1 MTSLI
6 WRISNCFLL
15 FYYIFKNFQ
24 FQLWFQF
31 NSRIGLN
38 VIELI
43 LLNFHLLN
51 QWMNEWMNEWMKN
64 IIIHEFVIIII
75 IPIPIPFRFL
85 SLSLNL
91 SLSFIFSLSLS
102 SSFIFSLSLLPF
114 TCFYLW
120 SNSIGSQIQ
129 AFVVRAFRSCTSQWT
144 SLFSILNSMFYPLLS
159 VLVFNVLSS
168 FCIPSL
174 SSSK

>member
-15 FYYIFKNFQ
+15 FYYIFKNFQFQ

-51 QWMNEWMNEWMKN
+51 QWMNEWMKN

-75 IPIPIPFRFL
+75 IPIAIPFRFL

-102 SSFIFSLSLLPF
+102 LSFIFSLSLLPF

-120 SNSIGSQIQ
+120 SNWIGSQIQ

-144 SLFSILNSMFYPLLS
+144 SLFSILYSVFYPLLS